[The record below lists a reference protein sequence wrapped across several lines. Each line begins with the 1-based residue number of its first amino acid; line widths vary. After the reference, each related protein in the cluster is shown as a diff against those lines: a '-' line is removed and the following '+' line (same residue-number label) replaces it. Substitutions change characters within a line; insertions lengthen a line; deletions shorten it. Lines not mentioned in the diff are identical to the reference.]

1 VPKIN
6 TKNKCD
12 GGNWKQHIYFLMFS
26 CQTAF
31 FAKFQDSKLRN
42 YQVIWTWIP
51 QAKFFSVI
59 PGTFYT
65 NLKLPVR
72 DVHGMSWQP
81 KYEIFLSSKYLDPY
95 RLSSLRLNGTNM
107 KNQTYLHT
115 MYKLNIAAWMIL
127 ESLLLCFE
135 SPFESGLERPWM
147 SWITLESTWVVIA
160 LMQFTADKW

>member
-1 VPKIN
+1 MKTTYLFSYIFVL
-6 TKNKCD
+6 D
-12 GGNWKQHIYFLMFS
+12 GF
-26 CQTAF
+26 F
-31 FAKFQDSKLRN
+31 FAEFRDTKLRN

-51 QAKFFSVI
+51 QAKIFSVI

-65 NLKLPVR
+65 NLKLPVH
-72 DVHGMSWQP
+72 DVHGMSQQP
-81 KYEIFLSSKYLDPY
+81 KYEIFLSRKYLDPY
-95 RLSSLRLNGTNM
+95 RLSGLRLNGTNM

-135 SPFESGLERPWM
+135 NIFESGLEWPWM
-147 SWITLESTWVVIA
+147 SWITLERTRVVIID